1 MAEINLPMSAMQKGD
16 ALTLPEYKVVGE
28 IDHYGFD
35 DSADE
40 GGIWRIGQL
49 PALAGSMT
57 VDIDLFATATTG
69 TVEFGVQAL
78 AYSVGTD
85 ATAITAAAFATAVLS
100 GNVSVSTTTLVPVR
114 ATVTLTTGAQQD
126 SAATGDYFILKIYRD
141 ASANPDGALSGDAEV
156 CAVHLS
162 YSAS

>member
-1 MAEINLPMSAMQKGD
+1 MAEINLQMSGMQKGD
-16 ALTLPEYKVVGE
+16 SLTLPEYKVVGE

-35 DSADE
+35 DTADE

-49 PALAGSMT
+49 PTLAGSMT
-57 VDIDLFATATTG
+57 VDIDFFATATTG
-69 TVEFGVQAL
+69 NVQFGVAAL
-78 AYSVGTD
+78 SYSVGSDTS
-85 ATAITAAAFATAVLS
+85 AITTAAFASPVLS
-100 GNVSVSTTTLVPVR
+100 TATTVSGTTLVPVR

-141 ASANPDGALSGDAEV
+141 VSGDTLSGDAEV

-162 YSAS
+162 YAAS

>member
-1 MAEINLPMSAMQKGD
+1 MAGMQKANG
-16 ALTLPEYKVVGE
+16 LTLPEYKVVGD

-49 PALAGSMT
+49 PTLTGSMT
-57 VDIDLFATATTG
+57 VDIDFFASATTG
-69 TVEFGVQAL
+69 NVQFGVQAL

-85 ATAITAAAFATAVLS
+85 TTALSAAAFATAVLS
-100 GNVSVSTTTLVPVR
+100 TATTVAITADVPVR
-114 ATVTLTTGAQQD
+114 ATVTLATGAQQD

-141 ASANPDGALSGDAEV
+141 VSGDTLSGDAEV

-162 YSAS
+162 YAAS

>member
-1 MAEINLPMSAMQKGD
+1 MSAMQKGD
-16 ALTLPEYKVVGE
+16 SLTLPAYKVVGE

-49 PALAGSMT
+49 PTLTGSMT
-57 VDIDLFATATTG
+57 VDIDFFASATTG
-69 TVEFGVQAL
+69 NVQFGVQAL
-78 AYSVGTD
+78 AYTVGTD
-85 ATAITAAAFATAVLS
+85 ATAITTAAFATAVLS
-100 GNVSVSTTTLVPVR
+100 TATTVDGTTLVPVR
-114 ATVTLTTGAQQD
+114 ATVTLATGAQQD

-141 ASANPDGALSGDAEV
+141 VSGDTLSGDAEV

-162 YSAS
+162 YAAS